1 MTTDLRNK
9 LVDHLKREGA
19 VVSVPVETALRKIPR
34 ELFATWLSPE
44 EAYENRAVLNPATSK
59 SDIST
64 ISQPFA
70 VARFLEG
77 FALEPGMNV
86 LEIGAGTGY
95 QAALIA
101 HIVERSGN
109 VITVDIAEPLIE
121 KARQNLHNA
130 DINNVEVALGDGAL
144 GYPQNAPYD
153 RIVATVGLR
162 EFPLAWTAQLK
173 PEGRI
178 VAPLHLGGEPQNHVL
193 VSLKRKGDRLVG
205 PGLESLNMVVLRG
218 PHVST
223 QEQIERG
230 PAWNGGL
237 ANELWVQV
245 LPKDL
250 STEPTEAQKLIH
262 RKDTTILVEVAQ

>member
-1 MTTDLRNK
+1 MTIDLRNE
-9 LVDHLKREGA
+9 LVDYLKREGA
-19 VVSVPVETALRKIPR
+19 VVSAAVEKALRKIPR
-34 ELFATWLSPE
+34 ETFATWLSAE
-44 EAYENRAVLNPATSK
+44 EAYENRAVVNPATSEEG
-59 SDIST
+59 IST

-101 HIVERSGN
+101 HIIGQSGN
-109 VITVDIAEPLIE
+109 VVTVDIAEPLTE

-130 DINNVEVALGDGAL
+130 GVNNVEVVLGDGAL

-178 VAPLHLGGEPQNHVL
+178 VAPLHLGGAPQNHVL
-193 VSLKRKGDRLVG
+193 VSLGRKGDRLVG

-223 QEQIERG
+223 QEQVKRG
-230 PAWNGGL
+230 AAWNGGL
-237 ANELWVQV
+237 ANELWAQV
-245 LPKDL
+245 LLRDL
-250 STEPTEAQKLIH
+250 SLEPKETQKLIH
-262 RKDTTILVEVAQ
+262 TKNTTILVEVAQ